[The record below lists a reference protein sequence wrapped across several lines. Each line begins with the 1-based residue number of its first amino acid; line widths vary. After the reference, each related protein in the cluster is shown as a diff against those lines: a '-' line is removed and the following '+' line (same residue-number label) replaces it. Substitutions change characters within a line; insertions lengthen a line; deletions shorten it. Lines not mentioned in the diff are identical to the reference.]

1 MEGFLST
8 VPPYGVCAP
17 PARGTGCRGKRDGR
31 FMTPQGLNYL
41 ELCRA
46 FLAQVHPGAAPAHR
60 RASTRECGV
69 QVNAKVDKVVQ
80 CSLGPKT
87 LLGPDEG
94 DRPEGPHPTGPGGRS
109 PAGGVRFPRPVSI
122 YSPVFDRRVFVKKLC
137 YDEHRDHDDG
147 GGGSEGEAEQVE
159 SDKDAEADHSSED
172 TGKDP
177 KTTSRQPSG
186 GPNFQFLEQRYG
198 FFHCK
203 KCNIRWE
210 SAYVWCISGTSKV
223 YYKQLCRKCQVGFN
237 PYRVEAILCKGCS
250 ETCCSCER
258 KQRHINMKRPHR
270 QDLCCRCKG
279 MRLSCDATYSFKY
292 IV

>member
-1 MEGFLST
+1 M
-8 VPPYGVCAP
+8 PPYGVCAP
-17 PARGTGCRGKRDGR
+17 PAQGTGCRGKRDGR

-186 GPNFQFLEQRYG
+186 GPNFQV
-198 FFHCK
+198 CCTPPPPK
-203 KCNIRWE
+203 KKNISPVISNIHP
-210 SAYVWCISGTSKV
+210 SARNPISTEVAVLSKV
-223 YYKQLCRKCQVGFN
+223 HILPKCIHYPKACRWLHYLAVPWHK
-237 PYRVEAILCKGCS
+237 
-250 ETCCSCER
+250 
-258 KQRHINMKRPHR
+258 H
-270 QDLCCRCKG
+270 
-279 MRLSCDATYSFKY
+279 
-292 IV
+292 